1 MTKKQVDK
9 LIAETLKYDVL
20 RAQHI
25 DKIQTVAA
33 QLARLITETFEREE
47 VDDAQAMAIMSCLV
61 AGSMFITGATDERAF
76 RLMDNTTR
84 AFLKA
89 MQDHAKE
96 FGLGQ
101 DH

>member
-9 LIAETLKYDVL
+9 LMAETLKFDVL
-20 RAQHI
+20 RTQHI
-25 DKIQTVAA
+25 DKIQMVSA
-33 QLARLITETFEREE
+33 QLARLITETFEREA
-47 VDDAQAMAIMSCLV
+47 VDDAQAMTIMGCLV
-61 AGSMFITGATDERAF
+61 AGVMFITGATDEKAF
-76 RLMDNTTR
+76 RLTDNTVR

-96 FGLGQ
+96 FGDGQ

>member
-9 LIAETLKYDVL
+9 LMAKALKYDVL
-20 RAQHI
+20 RAQNV

-33 QLARLITETFEREE
+33 GLARLITETFEHEE
-47 VDDAQAMAIMSCLV
+47 VDDAQAMTIMGCLV
-61 AGSMFITGATDERAF
+61 AGVMFITGATDEKAF
-76 RLMDNTTR
+76 RLMENTTR

-89 MQDHAKE
+89 MQAHAKE
-96 FGLGQ
+96 FGDGQ